1 MPRVAAD
8 VAVAAAEPVERGRI
22 DPSICATIA
31 YMSSVPVLERRI
43 YGMRDIDLYLRLP
56 AGTARRWIDG
66 YTRAGK
72 SYPPVIREEQSGDET
87 ASWGEVVETR
97 LLSEYRDRG
106 VSVQRLRP
114 AVQRLRDELNTP
126 YPLAHSHTLLDV
138 VGKELVLRVQQGTDP
153 DPSLAMVV
161 VRSGQLQLTDPAQH
175 FVDRVSF
182 ASGYA
187 ASLLGDT
194 EGLVTLD
201 PLRAMGRWSV
211 RAVPTEV
218 LAEGFRAGESIES
231 LASLYELQIDE
242 VTAALRF
249 EMQQTQPRSA

>member
-1 MPRVAAD
+1 MFDTGQLNLLGDESFKRHPVSGLFGDSQFSAD
-8 VAVAAAEPVERGRI
+8 VENPVRNCHR
-22 DPSICATIA
+22 S
-31 YMSSVPVLERRI
+31 
-43 YGMRDIDLYLRLP
+43 
-56 AGTARRWIDG
+56 
-66 YTRAGK
+66 
-72 SYPPVIREEQSGDET
+72 
-87 ASWGEVVETR
+87 
-97 LLSEYRDRG
+97 
-106 VSVQRLRP
+106 QRND
-114 AVQRLRDELNTP
+114 AIFGFV
-126 YPLAHSHTLLDV
+126 
-138 VGKELVLRVQQGTDP
+138 
-153 DPSLAMVV
+153 
-161 VRSGQLQLTDPAQH
+161 QH

-249 EMQQTQPRSA
+249 ELQQTQPRSA